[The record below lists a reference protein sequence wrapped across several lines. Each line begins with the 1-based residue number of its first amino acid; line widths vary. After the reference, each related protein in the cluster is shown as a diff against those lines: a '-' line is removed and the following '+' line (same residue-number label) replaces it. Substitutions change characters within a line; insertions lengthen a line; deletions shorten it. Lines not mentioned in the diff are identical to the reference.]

1 MDVVSMINIFRGFNV
16 TYSNVTTTI
25 AFVVI
30 LVPYITLAG
39 GTLRA
44 ESIFLVLS
52 LFSIVKQSMTDLV
65 PNSMKM
71 IGEALISISR
81 IEAFLEGEELCEEE
95 GEVIAL
101 PAPKDAAATL
111 SDLRARWG
119 FTAAIDTLKSISLE
133 VKMGQLCAV
142 IGPVGSGKVWFIR
155 FYTTFCRHENKSSVT
170 V

>member
-1 MDVVSMINIFRGFNV
+1 MDVVSRINLFRGFNV

-25 AFVVI
+25 AFVAI
-30 LVPYITLAG
+30 LVPYITVEG

-81 IEAFLEGEELCEEE
+81 IEAFLNVEEVSTDEG
-95 GEVIAL
+95 VKAL
-101 PAPKDAAATL
+101 PVPKGAAATL
-111 SDLRARWG
+111 SDLRAGWG
-119 FTAAIDTLKSISLE
+119 LAATVDTLKSISLE
-133 VKMGQLCAV
+133 VKMGELCTV
-142 IGPVGSGKVWFIR
+142 IGPVGSGKVLIIR
-155 FYTTFCRHENKSSVT
+155 KCV
-170 V
+170 

>member
-1 MDVVSMINIFRGFNV
+1 MDVVSRINLFRGFNV

-25 AFVVI
+25 AFVAI
-30 LVPYITLAG
+30 LVPYITVAG

-71 IGEALISISR
+71 IGEALISIGR
-81 IEAFLEGEELCEEE
+81 IEAFLEAEELCQEEE
-95 GEVIAL
+95 EEVNAL

-111 SDLRARWG
+111 CDLRARWG
-119 FTAAIDTLKSISLE
+119 FTATVDTLKSISLE
-133 VKMGQLCAV
+133 VKTGQLCAV
-142 IGPVGSGKVWFIR
+142 IGPVGAGKVRRIYSDGPAKNDFP
-155 FYTTFCRHENKSSVT
+155 
-170 V
+170 